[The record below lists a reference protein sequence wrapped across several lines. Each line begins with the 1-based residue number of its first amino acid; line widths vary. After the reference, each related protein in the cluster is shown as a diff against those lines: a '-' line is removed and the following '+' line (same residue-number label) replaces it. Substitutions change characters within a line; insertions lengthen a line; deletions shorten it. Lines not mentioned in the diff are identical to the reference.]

1 MINQA
6 VHTLNHYYGFSS
18 FRPGQEEAIRSI
30 LNKNNTLAIMPTGGG
45 KSLCYQIPSLVLDGT
60 AIIISPLIS
69 LMNDQVEAL
78 NATDIPATYI
88 NSSLDGSEQ
97 QHRLNEM
104 VNGNYK
110 MVYVSPERFETPH
123 FLNMLEK
130 VDLSL
135 IAFDEA
141 HCISQWGHD
150 FRPSYRS
157 VVPYIKQ
164 LSQQP
169 PTIALTATATQQVIH
184 DIKNLLNIDSEHTV
198 VTGFA
203 RENLKF
209 KVIKGVN
216 PNDYLNDFI
225 NTHLND
231 SGIIYTPT
239 RKTTDQIYESL
250 SEKGIQVARYHAGM
264 SKDERQVAQAA
275 FISDNVQ
282 VMVATNAFGMGIDKS
297 NVRYVIHYALPKNIE
312 SYYQEA
318 GRAGRDGVESECH
331 LLFSPKDIQL
341 QKFLIEQSDLEED
354 QKRDEYQK
362 LQDMIAFCHTTH
374 CLQGYILDYFGDR
387 QNFDHCGKCSNCLD
401 DGNKEDMTKEAQMI
415 LSCVKRMNEKF
426 GITLTAKVLKGS
438 KSQKVIDFRLDQ
450 LSTYGLLSHYT
461 EKEITNLIN
470 YLVADQYLQVTDAQ
484 FPVLKLTA
492 NAIPVLKNEEKVWM
506 KVPEQKKAVQA
517 GYSEELFQA
526 LRELRKEIADEQSLP
541 PYMIFSDA
549 TLKELARHVP
559 ATQPEMLQVK
569 GIGEKKY
576 EQYGEPFL
584 TKLKAFRE
592 ENEEEILAN
601 RTAHPVQPKI
611 KKEKKDND
619 KPSYLVS
626 YELFTDGKDIDE
638 IVEERTLAKSTIT
651 SHLFKAYEEG
661 HTLDLE
667 RFFTGEAEQEIL
679 TVIDELKL
687 EEFRYKP
694 IKDALPDDI
703 TYTMIKA
710 VCLKHE
716 LI

>member
-18 FRPGQEEAIRSI
+18 FRPGQEEAIQSI

-157 VVPYIKQ
+157 VVPSIKQ

-225 NTHLND
+225 STHLND
-231 SGIIYTPT
+231 SGIIYTAT
-239 RKTTDQIYESL
+239 RKTTDQIYETL
-250 SEKGIQVARYHAGM
+250 KEKGIEVARYHAGM
-264 SKDERQVAQAA
+264 SKEQRQEAQSS
-275 FISDNVQ
+275 FISDDVQ

-331 LLFSPKDIQL
+331 LLFSPRDIQL
-341 QKFLIEQSDLEED
+341 QKFLIEQSDLEDE
-354 QKRDEYQK
+354 QKKDEYQK
-362 LQDMIAFCHTTH
+362 LQDMIAYCHTTH

-387 QNFDHCGKCSNCLD
+387 QDFDQCGKCSNCLD
-401 DGNKEDMTKEAQMI
+401 DGHKEDMTKEAQMI

-438 KSQKVIDFRLDQ
+438 KSQKVTDFRLDQ

-470 YLVADQYLQVTDAQ
+470 YLVADQYLQITDAQ

-506 KVPEQKKAVQA
+506 KVPEQKKTVQA
-517 GYSEELFQA
+517 GYSEELFQQ

-576 EQYGEPFL
+576 DQYGEPFL

-592 ENEEEILAN
+592 ENEDEIMAN
-601 RTAHPVQPKI
+601 RTVEPAQPKL
-611 KKEKKDND
+611 KKEKKDTD
-619 KPSYLVS
+619 KPSYLIS
-626 YELFTDGKDIDE
+626 YELFTEGKDIDE
-638 IVEERTLAKSTIT
+638 IVEERSLAKSTIS

-661 HTLDLE
+661 HQLDLE
-667 RFFTGEAEQEIL
+667 RFFTSEAEQQIL
-679 TVIDELKL
+679 TVIDELNL

-694 IKDALPDDI
+694 IKDALPEDI